1 MSKGIVLAGNY
12 TYVKLPKRLSTRWH
26 YLNKGLAGLLL
37 VLFIATLSA
46 VVYLCYTLLN
56 LNSLI
61 TTSTQVVS
69 NQFVLQ
75 DLVSNLQSAESSQRG
90 YIITGNET
98 YLHPYTNAQQAIETD
113 RKVLDKQTFYE
124 GASSYTELTQLMSQK
139 LTEMQMTIDTF
150 NSQGQQAA
158 LSIIT
163 TNQGLQLMDRIHAL
177 ANDLETQG
185 NHVVIPRENQAHAN
199 LFRALVVASLLVVFV
214 LAICVSILVYF
225 TKALFKERALEG
237 AKSEFLSL
245 ASHQLRTP
253 ATNVKQYLGLL
264 TEGFLGKLTK
274 QQKEALEV
282 ANRNNN
288 AEIDIINGILN
299 ITKLDL
305 NRIQLTKKPTD
316 LVAMVQQ
323 VADEQRVSALAKKQT
338 ITIKTKLE
346 KMIIPIDEL
355 YIKNA
360 LENLIDNASKYSPVA
375 SKIRISIVKRSSTAV
390 LSVEDEGIGIAKKD
404 IARLFKKFSRLEAA
418 ADYAQGS
425 GLGLYWVKQ
434 IIVMHGGTITAMP
447 GKKQTASKSNGTAA
461 KSSGAIFT
469 ISLPLSN

>member
-1 MSKGIVLAGNY
+1 
-12 TYVKLPKRLSTRWH
+12 VKLQKKLSKQWH
-26 YLNKGLAGLLL
+26 YLNKGLAAILL
-37 VLFIATLSA
+37 VLFVATLSA

-61 TTSTQVVS
+61 STGTQVIS

-75 DLVSNLQSAESSQRG
+75 DMVGSLQAVESSQRG
-90 YIITGNET
+90 YIITANAAYVT
-98 YLHPYTNAQQAIETD
+98 PYKNALQAVATD
-113 RKVLDKQTFYE
+113 RKVLDNQPFLKQSAEYK
-124 GASSYTELTQLMSQK
+124 ELTQVMDEK
-139 LTEMQMTIDTF
+139 LSEMQRTVAAMESGDQAAAQAIVAT
-150 NSQGQQAA
+150 NAGQQF
-158 LSIIT
+158 
-163 TNQGLQLMDRIHAL
+163 MDRIHTL
-177 ANDLETQG
+177 ATQLESQG
-185 NHVVIPRENQAHAN
+185 NHIVIPREAQAHNN
-199 LFRALVVASLLVVFV
+199 LRRALFVAPLLVIFV
-214 LAICVSILVYF
+214 IAISVSILTYF

-264 TEGFLGKLTK
+264 TEGYLGRLTK

-305 NRIQLTKKPTD
+305 NRIQLTKRPTD
-316 LVAMVQQ
+316 LVAMAQQ
-323 VADEQRVSALAKKQT
+323 VADEQRATAQEKKQT
-338 ITIKTKLE
+338 ISVSSNQAE
-346 KMIIPIDEL
+346 MIIPIDQL

-360 LENLIDNASKYSPVA
+360 LENLVDNACKYSPA
-375 SKIRISIVKRSSTAV
+375 SSKVRIAIAKRARTAV

-404 IARLFKKFSRLEAA
+404 VARLFKKFSRLEAA

-434 IIVMHGGTITAMP
+434 IIIMHGGTIIAMP
-447 GKKQTASKSNGTAA
+447 TKKMAKTGKNGSTGSNHTRTT
-461 KSSGAIFT
+461 GAVFKIT
-469 ISLPLSN
+469 LPLSD